1 MKPEFLLDNQL
12 CFRLY
17 TASRLVT
24 QAYHPLFS
32 EHGLTYPQYLVL
44 LVLWEKDA
52 QPVNDIA
59 KRLYL
64 ETNTVTPLI
73 QRMEKGGILTRT
85 KGTKDARQMIV
96 KLTKKGKE
104 LQDQLAEV
112 PFTVGNAVICESVTT
127 ETAPELFRMLD
138 DMIAKL
144 SKTDKT
150 NINSNSNT
158 MEAKEQVLQ
167 AMREAGQPVNAG
179 KVAEMTGLDR
189 KIVDKAF
196 DALKKEGAIVSPVR
210 CKWEPAK

>member
-1 MKPEFLLDNQL
+1 MKPEFLLENQL

-17 TASRLVT
+17 TASRLLT
-24 QAYHPLFS
+24 QAYHPLLS

-73 QRMEKGGILTRT
+73 QRMEKVGLLTRT

-96 KLTKKGKE
+96 TLTKKGKQ
-104 LQDQLAEV
+104 LQEQLAEV
-112 PFTVGNAVICESVTT
+112 PSTMGNAVICESVTS
-127 ETAPELFRMLD
+127 ETAPELFRRLD

-144 SKTDKT
+144 SK
-150 NINSNSNT
+150 
-158 MEAKEQVLQ
+158 A
-167 AMREAGQPVNAG
+167 
-179 KVAEMTGLDR
+179 
-189 KIVDKAF
+189 
-196 DALKKEGAIVSPVR
+196 
-210 CKWEPAK
+210 

>member
-1 MKPEFLLDNQL
+1 MRPDFLLDNQL

-17 TASRLVT
+17 SASRLLT
-24 QAYHPLFS
+24 QAYHPLLS

-73 QRMEKGGILTRT
+73 QRMEKEGIITRT

-96 KLTKKGKE
+96 TLTKKGE
-104 LQDQLAEV
+104 QLQHQLAEV
-112 PFTVGNAVICESVTT
+112 PLTVGNAVICESVTY

-138 DMIAKL
+138 DMIA
-144 SKTDKT
+144 
-150 NINSNSNT
+150 
-158 MEAKEQVLQ
+158 Q
-167 AMREAGQPVNAG
+167 
-179 KVAEMTGLDR
+179 
-189 KIVDKAF
+189 
-196 DALKKEGAIVSPVR
+196 LKNNLK
-210 CKWEPAK
+210 